1 MTAEAQI
8 YRGLLIRAISG
19 QRPAMVVAVADPDR
33 LEQLCEVLARAER
46 VAEMLH
52 VRGFGPRGMDIE
64 QVVAQL
70 LEKEA

>member
-1 MTAEAQI
+1 MTDEAQI

-19 QRPAMVVAVADPDR
+19 QRPAIVVAVADPDR

-46 VAEMLH
+46 VAELLH
-52 VRGFGPRGMDIE
+52 VHGFGPRGMDIE

-70 LEKEA
+70 LEKE